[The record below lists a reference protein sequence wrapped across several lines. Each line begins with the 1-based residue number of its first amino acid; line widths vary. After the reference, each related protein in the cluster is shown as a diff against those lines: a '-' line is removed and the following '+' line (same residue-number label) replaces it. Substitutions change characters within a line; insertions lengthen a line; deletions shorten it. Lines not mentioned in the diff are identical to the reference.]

1 MRLKYTI
8 NIDKLPRVSSPG
20 LVVTLTLLNPGTP
33 KSKQI

>member
-1 MRLKYTI
+1 MRLIFPI

-20 LVVTLTLLNPGTP
+20 PVVKLSLLNPGAP